1 MYPCSA
7 RDGGGAPCPSSGM
20 ARGHAPSPTWRTSAP
35 WRRRRRWTLVQWLL
49 PPLLLLLLLCTP
61 VADAGRAS
69 RAAQRARHR
78 SHRWVTGPWLPCVLE
93 DGDCGQ
99 GWQGRSVRC
108 VDARGH
114 AVLERHCHR
123 HVRPRSVQ
131 SCHTECDDGSGAAHR
146 QSLRWQAGE
155 WSACEEVNGRP
166 HLRSQC
172 RPEARDAEGLARRNV
187 SCVFEPEAGSPRVV
201 DAAACMHLLQP
212 PSEMPCAISCPQD
225 CVVTPF
231 EAWPAC
237 HNVSGF
243 ASCKA
248 DSVVRRRVV
257 LVGPSNGGAE
267 CPALSETKKCPA
279 RPGCREWRK
288 RKSRRKAPAAD
299 YVLRVGPWGECQSDY
314 SILQRESL
322 GSQDGSELPVAS
334 RQAQL
339 GVRRRKVACLDGN
352 GVLVDIG
359 KCRQSDGK
367 QRPLPHDAESCVV
380 PVHCTVSPW
389 SPWHLEREG
398 CQLDSGETWH
408 GGQRLRRRMRYVQ
421 QLPYGAGRPC
431 PPLVE
436 TALQQDRLPL
446 CSSFNWATSEW
457 NACVPVPGTHCN
469 GGTRHRNVT
478 CVRTKDWTPVSSQL
492 CSPQP
497 RPPLQE
503 ECRVPCPIDCEV
515 SHWSPWGQCLP
526 LIRGSPFPAPEE
538 GYRVRTR
545 TVLTAPSRGGREC
558 PHLKEVES
566 CDRAVLSHWEPQP
579 WGPCKPLSGGNCG
592 DGIQMRD
599 ASCVFFDGTV
609 VDDAHCIIYESP
621 IMKERECTVP
631 CADDCVLSDWSPWSP
646 CSSPCAERMDYGIQ
660 SRNRS
665 ILGHAGKGGASC
677 PAKSDLREVDDCN
690 MVRCFGMHWRTGPWK
705 KCVAENVTSG
715 CGRGRQNRTVN
726 CFFKGSVSDKKCAPL
741 KKPANS
747 QPCHIPCPVD
757 CQVTNFSDWR
767 LCKDCGDGAEP
778 VLVRERFVLRRETPG
793 GQPCPWQSLREVR
806 LCRPTDG
813 EAWCLLGRNSQLGR
827 GPYRWS
833 TSPWSQCVF
842 APDARC
848 GSGHQVRN
856 VTCLDSNSI
865 PVEPALCINLT
876 SVVVSSRAPVLSAPA
891 AHRVCHV
898 RCHDQCAVSEWS
910 PWSPCPEGDSA
921 NACDKDA
928 VSRRTRQFI
937 GVSSPNCLVSLT
949 EERPCPPKQ
958 SVKVINAPW
967 SDCILQGEASCG
979 TGYRLRLTSATA
991 HACGSTGFENVTCKE
1006 PCPVDCVMGE
1016 WSPWSRCDAVCGG
1029 GTRTR
1034 TRRVVRW
1041 HQYRGRPCPV
1051 AAPNDMEIQTG
1062 TCLMDCGRNIWLP
1075 SGWTRCRPL
1084 NMSKK
1089 LPCGVEGF
1097 RTRSILCMSVLNG
1110 DPYEELTEEECDPL
1124 RKPHDNEPCK
1134 LHCPGE
1140 CVVSE
1145 WSEWSSCLDPT
1156 TGANITERNRTRRVL
1171 RSQKH
1176 GRHCPYHLVETDVCL
1191 KHHWELGAQGSCVVS
1206 DGSPCGG
1213 GVSKT
1218 PLYCVRDSDGLRVD
1232 YNYCDPKTKPS
1243 TKHLETPC
1251 NVSCPIDC
1259 KVSDWSEWDQTE
1271 CESCGTF
1278 VLVPGEQVRHR
1289 EVIQNATDSG
1299 RPCARSLT
1307 QRKPCAF
1314 TPCYYWSSGGWSQCE
1329 LHGADCGFGVRKR
1342 DVTCRRSDG
1351 VLVDN
1356 SFCHLAN
1363 FTSYAGGLLG
1373 LDWLVVGNDV
1383 QTEEQC
1389 YVPCPQGCSL
1399 FPWSDWSPC
1408 NRNCDTGEILGQTS
1422 RSRAV
1427 MTPSKTGESR
1437 YCPLEMVQTR
1447 PCWDGVCLT
1456 YSWRVVN
1463 GTLQCSRSDGL
1474 IVEGAGC
1481 AGRPR
1486 PCVPG
1491 CPAGARCDALTGQ
1504 CSCLR
1509 GTVPVFVGPEDGA
1522 PLSSQPQRETESS
1535 PSAAG
1540 GASGAG
1546 GGGGGVVVLGG
1557 GASSSAGAGAAGGST
1572 LLARCEPIRTTMDGA
1587 GHAADNHTAA
1597 AAGDI
1602 LLKYYPD
1609 DNEYS
1614 FWMYAMISVGSAF
1627 VIFVAVTV
1635 YLMCHS
1641 SMRQRLKM
1649 SYSFSSRHRS
1659 NSSAASTGMVARSNA
1674 CCAYEPAPTSSSC
1687 TAVSTTQLY

>member
-1 MYPCSA
+1 
-7 RDGGGAPCPSSGM
+7 M
-20 ARGHAPSPTWRTSAP
+20 ARGHALSSTWRTSAP
-35 WRRRRRWTLVQWLL
+35 WRRRRRWSLVQWLL
-49 PPLLLLLLLCTP
+49 PPLLLLLLQCAST
-61 VADAGRAS
+61 ADAGRAS
-69 RAAQRARHR
+69 PAAQRTRHR
-78 SHRWVTGPWLPCVLE
+78 SHHWVTGPWLPCVME
-93 DGDCGQ
+93 DGYCGQ

-108 VDARGH
+108 VDVRGD
-114 AVLERHCHR
+114 AVRERHCHR
-123 HVRPRSVQ
+123 RVRPRAVQ
-131 SCHTECDDGSGAAHR
+131 PCSTECDDGIGSTHR

-155 WSACEEVNGRP
+155 WSPCEDVNGRP

-187 SCVFEPEAGSPRVV
+187 SCVFEPEAGPPRVV
-201 DAAACMHLLQP
+201 DAVACAHLPQP

-231 EAWPAC
+231 EPWPAC
-237 HNVSGF
+237 DNVTRSN
-243 ASCKA
+243 SYKVH
-248 DSVVRRRVV
+248 DVVRRRIV

-288 RKSRRKAPAAD
+288 RKSRRKAPSTD
-299 YVLRVGPWGECQSDY
+299 YVLRVGPWGQCQSDY
-314 SILQRESL
+314 LTSVQPLATEE
-322 GSQDGSELPVAS
+322 GSELPVAS
-334 RQAQL
+334 RQPQL
-339 GVRRRKVACLDGN
+339 GTRRRKVVCMDSN
-352 GVLVDIG
+352 GVFVDIG

-367 QRPLPHDAESCVV
+367 QRRLPHDAESCVV
-380 PVHCTVSPW
+380 PVDCGVSPW
-389 SPWHLEREG
+389 SPWQLEREG
-398 CQLDSGETWH
+398 CQLDSGETWQ

-446 CSSFNWATSEW
+446 CSSFIWTTSEW
-457 NACVPVPGTHCN
+457 GACVPVPGAPCN
-469 GGTRHRNVT
+469 GGTRQRNVT
-478 CVRTKDWTPVSSQL
+478 CIRIKDWTPVPSYL
-492 CSPQP
+492 CTFLP
-497 RPPLQE
+497 RPSLQE
-503 ECRVPCPIDCEV
+503 ECRVPCPVDCQV
-515 SHWSPWGQCLP
+515 SHWSAWGQCLP

-545 TVLTAPSRGGREC
+545 RVLTAPSRGGTNC

-566 CDRAVLSHWEPQP
+566 CDRAVLSHWELQP
-579 WGPCKPLSGGNCG
+579 WGPCKPLSEGNCG
-592 DGIQMRD
+592 DGVQTRD
-599 ASCVFFDGTV
+599 ARCVFFNGKV

-631 CADDCVLSDWSPWSP
+631 CPDDCALSDWSPWSS
-646 CSSPCAERMDYGIQ
+646 CSSLCAERLDYGVQ
-660 SRNRS
+660 FRNRS
-665 ILGHAGKGGASC
+665 ILGHAGKGGAPC
-677 PAKSDLREVDDCN
+677 PRKSELSEKEDCN
-690 MVRCFGMHWRTGPWK
+690 IVRCSGMYWKTDPWE
-705 KCVAENVTSG
+705 KCVAENATSR
-715 CGRGRQNRTVN
+715 CGRGRQNRAVK
-726 CFFKGSVSDKKCAPL
+726 CFFKENKVSDKKCSPL

-747 QPCHIPCPVD
+747 QPCNVPCPVD
-757 CQVTNFSDWR
+757 CQVTNFSEWR
-767 LCKDCGDGAEP
+767 LCRDCGDGSGP

-793 GQPCPWQSLREVR
+793 GQPCPWQSLREVK
-806 LCRPTDG
+806 LCGPTDG
-813 EAWCLLGRNSQLGR
+813 GPWCMLGRNSHYSR

-833 TSPWSQCVF
+833 TSPWSQCVL

-856 VTCLDSNSI
+856 VSCVDSKNI
-865 PVEPALCINLT
+865 PTEPAMCINLT
-876 SVVVSSRAPVLSAPA
+876 SAIVNSRASMLSAPP
-891 AHRVCHV
+891 AHRECHV

-910 PWSPCPEGDSA
+910 PWSPCPQPDDASI
-921 NACDKDA
+921 CDKDP
-928 VSRRTRQFI
+928 VSRRTRQLI

-949 EERPCPPKQ
+949 EERPCPPTQ
-958 SVKVINAPW
+958 NVKVENANW
-967 SDCILQGEASCG
+967 SDCILHGEALCG
-979 TGYRLRLTSATA
+979 VGLRFKMISASGRT
-991 HACGSTGFENVTCKE
+991 CGSTGFENVTCQE

-1041 HQYRGRPCPV
+1041 HQHAGRPCTV
-1051 AAPNDMEIQTG
+1051 VAPNDMETQTD
-1062 TCLMDCGRNIWLP
+1062 TCIVDCGRNVWLP
-1075 SGWTRCRPL
+1075 SGWTPCRPL
-1084 NMSKK
+1084 NMTKK
-1089 LPCGVEGF
+1089 LRCGVEGV

-1110 DPYEELTEEECDPL
+1110 DPYQELTEDECDPL
-1124 RKPHDNEPCK
+1124 QKPLDSEACK

-1145 WSEWSSCLDPT
+1145 WSQWSSCLDPEL
-1156 TGANITERNRTRRVL
+1156 GAVITERNRTRRML
-1171 RSQKH
+1171 RPQRH
-1176 GRHCPYHLVETDVCL
+1176 GRHCPYRLFETDVCL
-1191 KHHWELGAQGSCVVS
+1191 KHHWELGAPGSCVVN
-1206 DGSPCGG
+1206 GGAPCGT
-1213 GVSKT
+1213 GVSRA

-1232 YNYCDPKTKPS
+1232 YKYCDPNTRPS
-1243 TKHLETPC
+1243 TNHVETAC

-1259 KVSDWSEWDQTE
+1259 VVSEWSEWDLTG
-1271 CESCGTF
+1271 CEPCGSF
-1278 VLVPGEQVRHR
+1278 GDQVRHR
-1289 EVIQNATDSG
+1289 EVIQNATESG
-1299 RPCARSLT
+1299 RPCATSLT
-1307 QRKPCAF
+1307 QRKPCPF
-1314 TPCYYWSSGGWSQCE
+1314 TPCYRWSIGAWSQCE
-1329 LHGADCGFGVRKR
+1329 LHGADCGFGVRRR
-1342 DVTCRRSDG
+1342 DVACYRSDG
-1351 VLVDN
+1351 ELVEE

-1363 FTSYAGGLLG
+1363 FTSYVGGPLH
-1373 LDWLVVGNDV
+1373 LDWLIVGNDV

-1389 YVPCPQGCSL
+1389 YVPCPQGCAL

-1427 MTPSKTGESR
+1427 MVPAKTGNTGH
-1437 YCPLEMVQTR
+1437 CPTEMIQTR

-1463 GTLQCSRSDGL
+1463 GTLQCSRSDGV

-1481 AGRPR
+1481 ADRPR

-1491 CPAGARCDALTGQ
+1491 CPAGARCDPLTGQ

-1509 GTVPVFVGPEDGA
+1509 GTVPVFVGPETGA
-1522 PLSSQPQRETESS
+1522 SLPSPPSETL
-1535 PSAAG
+1535 PTG
-1540 GASGAG
+1540 GA

-1557 GASSSAGAGAAGGST
+1557 SGGAAGGT
-1572 LLARCEPIRTTMDGA
+1572 LLARCEPIRATMDGA
-1587 GHAADNHTAA
+1587 GHASDNHTAA

-1641 SMRQRLKM
+1641 SVRQRLKS

-1659 NSSAASTGMVARSNA
+1659 NSSAASTSMVARSNA